1 MTTTGRPP
9 SPAALAALCLCF
21 HPAAGFA
28 QASPASDVAAD
39 ERALRAAHET
49 ILRAHRENDLA
60 AWTSLEADEY
70 VEANAGRVTFPT
82 RQERR
87 ARRAPYLEETRFTR
101 YEDLREPVV
110 EISDDGTM
118 GWLIAEVAVRGTR
131 TTADGA
137 EEPVEF
143 VAAWIELYRK
153 LDGRWRLVGN
163 VSNLR

>member
-1 MTTTGRPP
+1 MTTPERPP
-9 SPAALAALCLCF
+9 PPFALAALLLCL
-21 HPAAGFA
+21 HPAVSSA
-28 QASPASDVAAD
+28 QTSGAPAAD

-70 VEANAGRVTFPT
+70 VEASGGRVTFPT
-82 RQERR
+82 REERR
-87 ARRAPYLEETRFTR
+87 TRRAPYLRETRFTR
-101 YEDLREPVV
+101 YEDLREPIV
-110 EISDDGTM
+110 EVSDDGTM

-131 TTADGA
+131 TRADKT

-153 LDGRWRLVGN
+153 MDGRWRLVGN

>member
-1 MTTTGRPP
+1 MTTSGRPRP
-9 SPAALAALCLCF
+9 PLVLVLLAVFLHPPAILAQSP
-21 HPAAGFA
+21 GT
-28 QASPASDVAAD
+28 SAD
-39 ERALRAAHET
+39 ERAVRAGHET

-70 VEANAGRVTFPT
+70 VEANRGRVTFPT
-82 RQERR
+82 RQERQ
-87 ARRAPYLEETRFTR
+87 ARRAPYLQETRFTR
-101 YEDLREPVV
+101 YEDLREPLV

-118 GWLIAEVAVRGTR
+118 GWLIAEVAVRGSR

-153 LDGRWRLVGN
+153 IDGRWRLVGN